1 MGIGNG
7 NPTNM
12 DAKIMGLN
20 GPPKKMM
27 EIQPCFME
35 VISMKFRSW
44 RITHLIHVG
53 KLGPVLMLTILG
65 GNVRPLVTSPS
76 HPPLT

>member
-1 MGIGNG
+1 
-7 NPTNM
+7 
-12 DAKIMGLN
+12 MGLN

-44 RITHLIHVG
+44 GDHTSHTCWKTWARPNVNYF
-53 KLGPVLMLTILG
+53 G
-65 GNVRPLVTSPS
+65 GECQASSNLS
-76 HPPLT
+76 PPLSPTSHLVV